1 MGGATLSKS
10 NFLFMGRA
18 VFPPCH
24 LKTMVEI
31 WKIMVTIRRPCAGT
45 AALSALDPAAA
56 HCQPTAVPETPV
68 HSQAS
73 LGQSLVGSLLL
84 SPGSWCTQ
92 GFVCALQD
100 SVSPVL
106 CKFYNQIPLASK
118 VKFPGVLSSF
128 ARSPGWEIC
137 LCPRAFL
144 TVQEIIWYNFSV
156 VCGSSAWW
164 L

>member
-73 LGQSLVGSLLL
+73 LGQSLVGPLLL
-84 SPGSWCTQ
+84 SPGSSSTQ
-92 GFVCALQD
+92 SFVCALQESASQSCVSSGSSMVR
-100 SVSPVL
+100 SVETSS
-106 CKFYNQIPLASK
+106 KRAYAIP
-118 VKFPGVLSSF
+118 
-128 ARSPGWEIC
+128 RSTA
-137 LCPRAFL
+137 PRAPK
-144 TVQEIIWYNFSV
+144 TTN
-156 VCGSSAWW
+156 CGKF
-164 L
+164 

>member
-84 SPGSWCTQ
+84 SPGSWCAE
-92 GFVCALQD
+92 GFVCALQE
-100 SVSPVL
+100 SVSPAL

-118 VKFPGVLSSF
+118 LKLPGGSQSLCQIPRLGNLLWVLELS
-128 ARSPGWEIC
+128 
-137 LCPRAFL
+137 
-144 TVQEIIWYNFSV
+144 
-156 VCGSSAWW
+156 
-164 L
+164 

>member
-1 MGGATLSKS
+1 MRETDCGGWKLGLVLMGKPMLSKS
-10 NFLFMGRA
+10 LIQFSVDGWGCVPSLY
-18 VFPPCH
+18 
-24 LKTMVEI
+24 LTWEQTMVEI

-92 GFVCALQD
+92 VLFVPSKSLFPQSCVSSGIKSHWPPKSNSLGF
-100 SVSPVL
+100 SVSLPDPQVGKSVWVL
-106 CKFYNQIPLASK
+106 E
-118 VKFPGVLSSF
+118 LS
-128 ARSPGWEIC
+128 
-137 LCPRAFL
+137 
-144 TVQEIIWYNFSV
+144 
-156 VCGSSAWW
+156 
-164 L
+164 